1 MEAKT
6 IFYLSTCDTC
16 KRILEDIVPGADVVL
31 QDIKTNPVSADQL
44 EELRKRAGSYL
55 ALFSK
60 IARKYRSMGLN
71 EMQLTEA
78 DCRKYLLIEYTFLKR
93 PVVVVGKK
101 IFIGNAPT
109 TVEAAKVALH
119 ES

>member
-16 KRILEDIVPGADVVL
+16 KRILEEIVPGADVVL
-31 QDIKTNPVSADQL
+31 QDIKTNPITSDEL
-44 EELRKRAGSYL
+44 EELKKRAGSYL

-60 IARKYRSMGLN
+60 VARKYRSMGLN

-78 DCRKYLLIEYTFLKR
+78 DYRKYLLIDYTFLKR
-93 PVVVVGKK
+93 PVVVVGRR
-101 IFIGNAPT
+101 IFIGNAPS
-109 TVEAAKVALH
+109 TVAAAKLALH